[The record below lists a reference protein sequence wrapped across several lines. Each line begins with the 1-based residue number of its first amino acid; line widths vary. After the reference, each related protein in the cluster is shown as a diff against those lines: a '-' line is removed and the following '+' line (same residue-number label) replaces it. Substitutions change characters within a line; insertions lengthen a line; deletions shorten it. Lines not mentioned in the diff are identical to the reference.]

1 MPRGLWPVGPAIKD
15 ANVAPELHAAQQ
27 EFEGVVVETSEE
39 THRQAWLQVADEFR
53 FRKPLGQSLRRIKGV
68 RDEVVVSR
76 IFGWTHNPSV
86 ARQVAQRKAE
96 LYETL
101 MGGRQLAAMLE
112 TRPFL
117 ETLKRYS
124 IPVALATPLS
134 ESKVKDGLQRHNLA
148 QYFDA
153 VVTAEDSGS
162 AEVEFYYAYA
172 ASKIQRPPIRC
183 VVVGESNTSVE
194 AAHELGMK
202 CVVVTGASSPSEST
216 AGLGWGFRACGVRT
230 LVLDHVL
237 HYALTFA
244 FNLAAPQRVT
254 RCTWSLA
261 LLPQHRHEPRVRLHG
276 CRPGGAQPVATVIH
290 EHEAPVCGGEPCG
303 VQAEPAGGARAQP
316 GGRH

>member
-1 MPRGLWPVGPAIKD
+1 MERLSTGWFGVIM
-15 ANVAPELHAAQQ
+15 

-202 CVVVTGASSPSEST
+202 CVVVTGTNPVFDFTGADLVVRNLSQLSFMNMKRLFAEESLVESKLNPLEEPGRNQ
-216 AGLGWGFRACGVRT
+216 ADDIDDEDDYADDDDEGFQPMRGAM
-230 LVLDHVL
+230 
-237 HYALTFA
+237 A
-244 FNLAAPQRVT
+244 F
-254 RCTWSLA
+254 
-261 LLPQHRHEPRVRLHG
+261 
-276 CRPGGAQPVATVIH
+276 
-290 EHEAPVCGGEPCG
+290 
-303 VQAEPAGGARAQP
+303 
-316 GGRH
+316 GGRW

>member
-1 MPRGLWPVGPAIKD
+1 M
-15 ANVAPELHAAQQ
+15 
-27 EFEGVVVETSEE
+27 VETSEE
-39 THRQAWLQVADEFR
+39 THRQAWLQVAEEFK
-53 FRKPLGQSLRRIKGV
+53 FRKPLGQHLRRIKGV

-86 ARQVAQRKAE
+86 ARQVAQRKGE
-96 LYETL
+96 IYESI

-134 ESKVKDGLQRHNLA
+134 EAKVKEGLQRHNLA

-162 AEVEFYYAYA
+162 AEVEFYYAFA

-202 CVVVTGASSPSEST
+202 CVVVTGASEFRQAGSALPYPECLPLVPPRLPS
-216 AGLGWGFRACGVRT
+216 
-230 LVLDHVL
+230 
-237 HYALTFA
+237 
-244 FNLAAPQRVT
+244 AAPEPPP
-254 RCTWSLA
+254 A
-261 LLPQHRHEPRVRLHG
+261 LLPSTQAPTRCSTSRARTWSSAICRSCRL
-276 CRPGGAQPVATVIH
+276 
-290 EHEAPVCGGEPCG
+290 
-303 VQAEPAGGARAQP
+303 
-316 GGRH
+316 